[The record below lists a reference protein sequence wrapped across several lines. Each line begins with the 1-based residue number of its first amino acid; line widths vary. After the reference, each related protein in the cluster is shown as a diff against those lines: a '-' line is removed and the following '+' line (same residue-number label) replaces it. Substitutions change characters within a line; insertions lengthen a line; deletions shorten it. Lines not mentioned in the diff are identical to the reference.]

1 MKLYAKLALDGMRKN
16 KQLYVPYLLTCG
28 SLVMMSYFMSFL
40 VRDPILAELP
50 FMGSL
55 TAFFEMGYGILAVF
69 ALIFLFYTN
78 SFLMRR
84 RKKEFG
90 LYHVLGMGK
99 GALGQILLWETIF
112 TAAVALACGLAA
124 GAVFSKLVELGFL
137 HIMKAEVSYRLAV
150 PLQSLLA
157 PVRTY
162 LPIFLLLYLN
172 NWRQIRFSGALT
184 LLGSEQSGE
193 KPPKANWLLG
203 LGGVALLAAA
213 YYLAVEV
220 AEPASALAWFFIAV
234 VIVIAATYLL
244 MIFGSVLL
252 CRVLQKNKHYY
263 YQKHHFVSVS
273 SMAYRM
279 KRNGAGLASVCILAT
294 MVLVT
299 LSSTACLYLGVED
312 AVAARYPRE
321 INFQVDADS
330 REDLLPCVTAIRADI
345 DGKAPEYGVEPQ
357 NAVAWTSRTL
367 IGYVQENQV
376 EVQKNLGYAFNMEA
390 MPYMNQIVFLSLE
403 DYNAMM
409 DTRETL
415 AAGEALLYLNRGS
428 YPYETMEFVG
438 GGTLTIKRQLDG
450 MLANRQAAM
459 NAMPSM
465 ILVVT
470 DPDAAVAPLE
480 SGEEQRMFYSWN
492 YSFDTGLDEAGQADY
507 WEGYTPLGAERESLQ
522 QLYQHS
528 CVMESRAMDR
538 ENFLALYGGLFYL
551 GILLS
556 VVFLFAAVLILYY
569 KQISEGYEDQARFD
583 IMQKVGMTKAE
594 IRKSINSQL
603 LTVFFLPL
611 LLAGCHLIFAFP
623 MVQKIMM
630 MFNLTN
636 TTLFMAT
643 SGVCFAVFALF
654 YVVVYRVTSNAYYR
668 LISGGRA

>member
-16 KQLYVPYLLTCG
+16 KQLYGPYLLTCG

-40 VRDPILAELP
+40 VRDPILTEMP

-55 TAFFEMGYGILAVF
+55 KAFFEMGYGILAVF

-84 RKKEFG
+84 RRKEFG

-99 GALGQILLWETIF
+99 GPLGQILLWETIY
-112 TAAVALACGLAA
+112 TATVALVFGLAA
-124 GAVFSKLVELGFL
+124 GAAFSKLVELGFL
-137 HIMKAEVSYRLAV
+137 HIMEAEVNYQLSV
-150 PLQSLLA
+150 PPQSLLA
-157 PVRTY
+157 PIRTY

-172 NWRQIRFSGALT
+172 NWRKIRFSGALT

-193 KPPKANWLLG
+193 RPPKANWVMG

-220 AEPASALAWFFIAV
+220 ADPTTALAWFFNAV
-234 VIVIAATYLL
+234 LMVIVATYLL

-299 LSSTACLYLGVED
+299 LSSTACLYLGVQD
-312 AVAARYPRE
+312 AVAERYPRE
-321 INFQVDADS
+321 MNFQVDAD
-330 REDLLPCVTAIRADI
+330 RMEDLLPCVAAIRADI
-345 DGKAPEYGVEPQ
+345 DGKAPEYGVEPR

-367 IGYVQENQV
+367 VGYVQENRV
-376 EVQKNLGYAFNMEA
+376 EVQKTRGYAFTLEA
-390 MPYMNQIVFLSLE
+390 MPHMNQIIFLSLE
-403 DYNAMM
+403 DYNVMM
-409 DTRETL
+409 DTQETL
-415 AAGEALLYLNRGS
+415 AAEEALLYLNRGS
-428 YPYETMEFVG
+428 YPYGTIDFAG
-438 GGTLTIKRQLDG
+438 GRTYTIKHQLDG
-450 MLANRQAAM
+450 MIANRQAAM
-459 NAMPSM
+459 NVMPTM
-465 ILVVT
+465 ILVVA
-470 DPDAAVAPLE
+470 DPDAAVAQLE
-480 SGEEQRMFYSWN
+480 NEEKQGIFYSWN
-492 YSFDTGLDEAGQADY
+492 YSFDTGLDKAGQANY
-507 WEGYTPLGAERESLQ
+507 WEGYTPLGAERESLK
-522 QLYQHS
+522 QLYQYS
-528 CVMESRAMDR
+528 CVMESRTMER
-538 ENFLALYGGLFYL
+538 ENFLTLYGGLFYL

-583 IMQKVGMTKAE
+583 IMQKVGMTKPE

-630 MFNLTN
+630 MFNLTD
-636 TTLFMAT
+636 TTLFMAI
-643 SGVCFAVFALF
+643 SGICFAVFALF
-654 YVVVYRVTSNAYYR
+654 YVVVYRVTSNVYYR
-668 LISGGRA
+668 LISGGQA